1 MRISTWV
8 WLLPSALYVVLTCV
22 GSVLLQ
28 PAALPGWAVAA
39 ALASTLAAAVVA
51 GHGERTGRHGAGWVV
66 LVLLLVA
73 AACVHGFDG
82 AAIGSSLLLTGMPA
96 GWTAFER
103 GARGAAAGAVG
114 IWTVAATPYV
124 SGQGH
129 DRDTLQRWDD
139 VVAGIGLTAM
149 VLLTWYVGRVLRQAQ
164 SDLVQRSR
172 SLEREAATTRAIFE
186 SVDVALAVFLPG
198 DHVLVNA
205 PAAGLGHGLVVQPAT
220 ARQQATASQFEVVDA
235 DGVTV
240 TAPAAQ
246 AVLRAQRGEEFSGLV
261 QWTGPREAR
270 RAMVCSS
277 RRIRLEGTCEE
288 GSVGTVFVAWDA
300 SESLDAAR
308 VRDEFLGTLTHELRT
323 PLTAIVGYLDL
334 HDELDLGSSDG
345 AAHTYLDGVRRNVRA
360 LADHIEDLLLTAR
373 PEALS
378 TGLVDVAALARSAV
392 DAAAERARTAGLD
405 LTLDG
410 PATMAAFAN
419 DVAVRQ
425 VLDHLIDNALTYTE
439 SGGVRVDVARCAV
452 PFGGDADAGPGF
464 TVSVTDTGIGMTEHE
479 LARVFDRFYR
489 TEAAVQRVLPG
500 LGMGLAVTKQLVA
513 AHGGT
518 ITAQSTPGAGSRFQV
533 TIPPLPPE
541 ASAT

>member
-1 MRISTWV
+1 MRISAWV
-8 WLLPSALYVVLTCV
+8 WLLPSALFIVVVCL
-22 GSVLLQ
+22 GSVALE
-28 PAALPGWAVAA
+28 PSALPGWVVTATLLLTLVA
-39 ALASTLAAAVVA
+39 TVVA
-51 GHGERTGRHGAGWVV
+51 GHGERTGRHGTGWVV
-66 LVLLLVA
+66 FLLLLGA
-73 AACVHGFDG
+73 AALAHGFDR
-82 AAIGSSLLLTGMPA
+82 AVIGSSLLLTGMPA

-103 GARGAAAGAVG
+103 GARGAAAGAAG
-114 IWTVAATPYV
+114 IWTVAAAPYV
-124 SGQGH
+124 TGRSAALS
-129 DRDTLQRWDD
+129 TLQRWDD
-139 VVAGIGLTAM
+139 VVAGVGLTAM
-149 VLLTWYVGRVLRQAQ
+149 VLLTWYAGRVLRQTQ

-172 SLEREAATTRAIFE
+172 SLEREAATNRAIFE
-186 SVDVALAVFLPG
+186 SVDVALVVFLPG

-205 PAAGLGHGLVVQPAT
+205 PAAEMGHGLGVLPGPT
-220 ARQQATASQFEVVDA
+220 RQQATPSQFEVVDA
-235 DGVTV
+235 DGVTA

-246 AVLRAQRGEEFSGLV
+246 AMLRAQRGEEFSGLV

-300 SESLDAAR
+300 SETLDAAR

-334 HDELDLGSSDG
+334 HDELDLGSPNG
-345 AAHTYLDGVRRNVRA
+345 AAHAYLDGVRRNVRA
-360 LADHIEDLLLTAR
+360 LADHIEDLLVTAR

-378 TGLVDVAALARSAV
+378 TDLVDVAALARSAV
-392 DAAAERARTAGLD
+392 DAAAERARAAGLD

-425 VLDHLIDNALTYTE
+425 VLGHLIDNALTYTE
-439 SGGVRVDVARCAV
+439 SGGVRVDVARCAA
-452 PFGGDADAGPGF
+452 PFGGDAAESGF

-479 LARVFDRFYR
+479 LTRVFDRFYR

-541 ASAT
+541 APAT